1 MSFGVLNTASS
12 EVTSTAEI
20 IYHEETNKKNQN
32 QPTKKPQIPNEA
44 LTEYFPFCA
53 VLATGSSCAA
63 CSVTNLK

>member
-1 MSFGVLNTASS
+1 MSFWVLNTASS

-20 IYHEETNKKNQN
+20 TEKTNKKAQN
-32 QPTKKPQIPNEA
+32 QTTKKTQIHNEA

-53 VLATGSSCAA
+53 VLATGSSCAV